1 MRLLS
6 NKSVVIWLF
15 GLSVALLIWLL
26 SIIPSQPLR
35 PFNTMVF
42 DTYQVLKPRPWG
54 GSDVVVVDLD
64 EESLKRVGQ
73 WPWPR
78 NVVAELTQ
86 KLGDLGAAAIV
97 FDMVFA
103 EEDRTSP
110 LKAIEGLTKAGARI
124 QLPEKVDVLDNDA
137 VLASVFKRYPVV
149 TGFILSEDG
158 TDIPP
163 FPKAGTGQ
171 VGTVP
176 SYFMKQGLRAT
187 RNLQTLD
194 DAATGMGTFNFTTK
208 DLRNNTTDQRDA
220 VVRRVPLMQGGDGQF
235 YPTLSVE
242 ALRVVQ
248 GAGGFKIKA
257 SDGSGEL
264 SGGKL
269 TLVSLQV
276 GALEIPTDANGA
288 LEIYHSQP
296 EAKPVVSAKS
306 VLFPNENNVSHEQ
319 LSAEIANHI
328 VLIGT
333 SAAGLLDLRAT
344 PLNPVVA
351 GVTIHADILDQIIT
365 GTYISRPDYAQGL
378 ERVVAI
384 VLTLLLLVFL
394 PKLNATGDVALASVL
409 IALVIF
415 AGWFAFT
422 NHQLLLSPIVPV
434 LSLLAAY
441 GAGVGA
447 DLLVTEKESKFVR
460 EAFSHY
466 LSPAMVTR
474 LAENPDALTL
484 GGEDKELTLLFCDI
498 RGFTSL
504 SEGLD
509 PTELT
514 ELLNDFL
521 TPMTDALMKEGAT
534 IDKYMGDA
542 IMAFWNAP
550 IDQEDHRER
559 AIRGLMAMRHE
570 LIKLNQKAKRPIE
583 IGIGLNSGPC
593 CVGNLGSTQRFNY
606 SAIGDAVNV
615 ASRIEGLTKQYGL
628 DNLLAA
634 ETLENID
641 DYAVLEIDRV
651 GVVGR
656 TEPLSVFTIVGDHNL
671 RDNKQFQKLAEYH
684 ADMLDAYRSGDIEQ
698 AMVSMARAGRV
709 SDELALETQFPS
721 LLKLYALYGERF
733 ATFRETGVPS
743 NWDGVYRSTSK

>member
-1 MRLLS
+1 
-6 NKSVVIWLF
+6 
-15 GLSVALLIWLL
+15 
-26 SIIPSQPLR
+26 
-35 PFNTMVF
+35 MVF

-64 EESLKRVGQ
+64 ETSLKRVGQ

-110 LKAIEGLTKAGARI
+110 LRAIEGLTKAGARI
-124 QLPEKVDVLDNDA
+124 QLPEKIDMLDNDA
-137 VLASVFKRYPVV
+137 VLANVFKRYPVV
-149 TGFILSEDG
+149 TGFVLSEGG
-158 TDIPP
+158 TDAPP
-163 FPKAGTGQ
+163 FPKVGTGQ
-171 VGTVP
+171 SGTLP
-176 SYFMKQGLRAT
+176 PYFMKRGTRAI
-187 RNLQTLD
+187 RNLKILD
-194 DAATGMGTFNFTTK
+194 DAATGMGSFDFTTT
-208 DLRNNTTDQRDA
+208 DLRHDTTDQRDA
-220 VVRRVPLMQGGDGQF
+220 VVRRVPLMQGVDDNF
-235 YPTLSVE
+235 YPTLAVE

-248 GAGGFKIKA
+248 GAGGFKIKS

-288 LEIYHSQP
+288 MEIYHSPP
-296 EAKPVVSAKS
+296 EAKPTISAKA
-306 VLFPNENNVSHEQ
+306 VLFPSENKMSADM
-319 LSAEIANHI
+319 LSSEIANHI

-344 PLNPVVA
+344 PLSPVVA
-351 GVTIHADILDQIIT
+351 GVTVHADILDQIIT

-378 ERVVAI
+378 ELIAAI
-384 VLTLLLLVFL
+384 LLTLLLLAFL
-394 PKLNATGDVALASVL
+394 PRLNATGDALLASLL
-409 IALVIF
+409 IGFVIF
-415 AGWFAFT
+415 AGWYAFT
-422 NHQLLLSPIVPV
+422 SHKLLLSPIVPV

-441 GAGVGA
+441 AAGVGA
-447 DLLVTEKESKFVR
+447 DLLITEKESKYVR
-460 EAFSHY
+460 DAFSHY
-466 LSPAMVTR
+466 LSPAMVSR
-474 LAENPDALTL
+474 LAENPEALKL

-550 IDQEDHRER
+550 IDQDDHRER
-559 AIRGLMAMRHE
+559 AIRGLMAMRRE
-570 LIKLNQKAKRPIE
+570 LVKLNEKAKRPIE

-634 ETLENID
+634 ETLSQIN
-641 DYAVLEIDRV
+641 DYAVLEVDRV

-656 TEPLSVFTIVGDHNL
+656 SEPLTVFTIVGASEL
-671 RDNKQFQKLAEYH
+671 RGNRQFQKLAEHH
-684 ADMLDAYRSGDIEQ
+684 ADMLDSYRSGDVEQ
-698 AMVSMARAGRV
+698 ALVYMTRANRGA
-709 SDELALETQFPS
+709 DELSLSEHIPS
-721 LLKLYALYGERF
+721 LRKLYALYGERF
-733 ATFRETGVPS
+733 ANFRETGVPK

>member
-15 GLSVALLIWLL
+15 GLSVASFIWLL

-64 EESLKRVGQ
+64 ETSIKRVGQ

-78 NVVAELTQ
+78 NLVADLTQ

-97 FDMVFA
+97 FDIVFS

-110 LKAIEGLTKAGARI
+110 LKAIDGLTKAGAQI
-124 QLPEKVDVLDNDA
+124 QLPEKVDVLDNDV

-149 TGFILSEDG
+149 TGFVLSEAG
-158 TDIPP
+158 TDVPP
-163 FPKAGTGQ
+163 TPKAGTGQ
-171 VGTVP
+171 SGTIP
-176 SYFMKQGLRAT
+176 NSFMKQGVNST
-187 RNLQTLD
+187 RNLTILD
-194 DAATGMGTFNFTTK
+194 DAASGTGTFNFATSE
-208 DLRNNTTDQRDA
+208 QRDA
-220 VVRRVPLMQGGDGQF
+220 VVRRVPLMQGANNNF
-235 YPTLSVE
+235 YPTLAVE

-248 GAGGFKIKA
+248 GAGGFKIKS

-269 TLVSLQV
+269 SLVSLQV
-276 GALEIPTDANGA
+276 GALEIPTAADGA
-288 LEIYHSQP
+288 MEIYHSHP
-296 EAKPVVSAKS
+296 EEKPTVSAKA
-306 VLFPNENNVSHEQ
+306 VLFPKEFGWTEEK
-319 LSAEIANHI
+319 LSSEIANHI

-351 GVTIHADILDQIIT
+351 GVTVHADILDQIIT
-365 GTYISRPDYAQGL
+365 GAYISRPDYAQGVEL
-378 ERVVAI
+378 TSAI
-384 VLTLLLLVFL
+384 VLTLLLLAFL
-394 PKLNATGDVALASVL
+394 PRLNATGDAVLAFVL
-409 IALVIF
+409 IALVI
-415 AGWFAFT
+415 AAAWYAFT
-422 NHQLLLSPIVPV
+422 AHKLLFSPIVPV

-447 DLLVTEKESKFVR
+447 DLLITEKESKFVR

-466 LSPAMVTR
+466 LSPTMVTR
-474 LAENPDALTL
+474 LAENPDALKL

-559 AIRGLMAMRHE
+559 AIRGLMAMRKE
-570 LIKLNQKAKRPIE
+570 LVKLNQNAKRAID
-583 IGIGLNSGPC
+583 IGIGLNTGPC

-615 ASRIEGLTKQYGL
+615 ASRVEGLTKQYGL
-628 DNLLAA
+628 DNLIAE
-634 ETLENID
+634 ETLNDIA

-656 TEPLSVFTIVGDHNL
+656 SEPLTVFTILGDKDSLHDPL
-671 RDNKQFQKLAEYH
+671 LQKLTEH
-684 ADMLDAYRSGDIEQ
+684 HEDMLAAYRNGDIEQ
-698 AMVSMARAGRV
+698 AMISMARAGRCAE
-709 SDELALETQFPS
+709 ELSQSKGIPP
-721 LLKLYALYGERF
+721 LLKLYALYAERF
-733 ATFRETGVPS
+733 ADFRENGIPE

>member
-15 GLSVALLIWLL
+15 GLSVASFIWLL

-42 DTYQVLKPRPWG
+42 DTYQVMKPRPWG
-54 GSDVVVVDLD
+54 GSDVVIVDLD
-64 EESLKRVGQ
+64 ETSIKRVGQ

-78 NVVAELTQ
+78 NIVANLTK
-86 KLGDLGAAAIV
+86 KLGDLDAAAIV

-110 LKAIEGLTKAGARI
+110 LKAIKGLTKAGARI
-124 QLPEKVDVLDNDA
+124 QLPEKIDMLDNDA
-137 VLASVFKRYPVV
+137 VLASVFKRFPVV
-149 TGFILSEDG
+149 TGFIFSDDG

-163 FPKAGTGQ
+163 SPKAGTGQ
-171 VGTVP
+171 SGTMP
-176 SYFMKQGLRAT
+176 SSFMKRDVMAT
-187 RNLQTLD
+187 RNLPTLD
-194 DAATGMGTFNFTTK
+194 EAASGIGTFNFASS
-208 DLRNNTTDQRDA
+208 DQRDT
-220 VVRRVPLMQGGDGQF
+220 VVRKVPLMQGVDGNF
-235 YPTLSVE
+235 HPTLAAE

-248 GAGGFKIKA
+248 GAGGFKIKS

-264 SGGKL
+264 SGGKI
-269 TLVSLQV
+269 TLVSLQI
-276 GALEIPTDANGA
+276 GALEIPTNGDGA
-288 LEIYHSQP
+288 MEIYHSSP
-296 EAKPVVSAKS
+296 ESKPTVSAKAI
-306 VLFPNENNVSHEQ
+306 LFPSEFGWTNEK
-319 LSAEIANHI
+319 LSNAFANHI

-344 PLNPVVA
+344 PLSPVVA
-351 GVTIHADILDQIIT
+351 GVTVHADILDQIIT
-365 GTYISRPDYAQGL
+365 GTFINRPDYAQGL
-378 ERVVAI
+378 ELTTAI
-384 VLTLLLLVFL
+384 FLTLLLLVFL
-394 PKLNATGDVALASVL
+394 PKLNATGDALLASLL

-415 AGWFAFT
+415 AGWYAFT
-422 NHQLLLSPIVPV
+422 SHQLLFSPVLPI

-447 DLLVTEKESKFVR
+447 DLLITEKESKFVR
-460 EAFSHY
+460 DAFSHY
-466 LSPAMVTR
+466 LSPAMVSR
-474 LAENPDALTL
+474 LAENPEALKL

-559 AIRGLMAMRHE
+559 AVRGLMAMRHE
-570 LIKLNQKAKRPIE
+570 LVKLNKKANRPIE

-593 CVGNLGSTQRFNY
+593 CVGNLGSAQRFNY

-634 ETLENID
+634 ETLNDIN

-656 TEPLSVFTIVGDHNL
+656 KEPLTVFTIVGQNDL
-671 RDNKQFQKLAEYH
+671 RSNRQFLKLTEQH
-684 ADMLDAYRSGDIEQ
+684 ADMLDAYRVGDIEQ
-698 AMVSMARAGRV
+698 ALVYMARANR
-709 SDELALETQFPS
+709 SADELS
-721 LLKLYALYGERF
+721 LSEHIPPLRKLYALYGERF
-733 ATFRETGVPS
+733 ASFRETGVPE

>member
-1 MRLLS
+1 MRLFS
-6 NKSVVIWLF
+6 NKTLIIWLF
-15 GLSVALLIWLL
+15 GLSVTSIIWLL
-26 SIIPSQPLR
+26 SVLPSQPIQ

-42 DTYQVLKPRPWG
+42 DTYQVLKPRQWG

-64 EESLKRVGQ
+64 ETSIKRVGQ

-78 NVVAELTQ
+78 NIVADLTK

-97 FDMVFA
+97 FDMVFS

-110 LKAIEGLTKAGARI
+110 LKAISGLTKAGAQI
-124 QLPEKVDVLDNDA
+124 ELPEKVDMLDND
-137 VLASVFKRYPVV
+137 VLLANVFKQYPVV
-149 TGFILSEDG
+149 TGFVLSDG
-158 TDIPP
+158 GIDKPP
-163 FPKAGTGQ
+163 RPKAGTGR

-176 SYFMKQGLRAT
+176 SDFMKNGRTAT
-187 RNLQTLD
+187 RNLTAFD
-194 DAATGMGTFNFTTK
+194 EAASGMGTFNFDTE
-208 DLRNNTTDQRDA
+208 NQRDA
-220 VVRRVPLMQGGDGQF
+220 VVRKVPLMQGVDDNF

-248 GAGGFKIKA
+248 GAGGFKIKS
-257 SDGSGEL
+257 SDASGEL
-264 SGGKL
+264 QGGKL

-276 GALEIPTDANGA
+276 GALEIPTDGDGA
-288 LEIYHSQP
+288 LEIYHSMP
-296 EAKPVVSAKS
+296 EDKPTISAKEI
-306 VLFPNENNVSHEQ
+306 LFPKEYGRTEEQ
-319 LSAEIANHI
+319 LSKEVANHI

-344 PLNPVVA
+344 PLSPIVA
-351 GVTIHADILDQIIT
+351 GVTVHADILDQIVT
-365 GTYISRPDYAQGL
+365 GSYINRPYLAKGVEL
-378 ERVVAI
+378 TAAI
-384 VLTLLLLVFL
+384 LLTLFLLIFL
-394 PKLNATGDVALASVL
+394 PKLNAVGDILLAAALIL
-409 IALVIF
+409 LVIF
-415 AGWFAFT
+415 SGWYAFT
-422 NHQLLLSPIVPV
+422 NHQLLLSPVVPV

-441 GAGVGA
+441 GAGIAA

-460 EAFSHY
+460 DAFSHY
-466 LSPAMVTR
+466 LSPAMVNR
-474 LAENPDALTL
+474 LAENPDALSL

-559 AIRGLMAMRHE
+559 AIRGLMAMRLE
-570 LIKLNQKAKRPIE
+570 LEKLNSKSKRPIE

-634 ETLENID
+634 ETLHKID

-656 TEPLSVFTIVGDHNL
+656 SEPLTVFTIIGDSKIRDKGLFHELNELHNGML
-671 RDNKQFQKLAEYH
+671 NAYH
-684 ADMLDAYRSGDIEQ
+684 NGDIEQ
-698 AMVSMARAGRV
+698 AMVFMAQANTCADKLMVENQTPPLR
-709 SDELALETQFPS
+709 
-721 LLKLYALYGERF
+721 KLYALYAERF
-733 ATFRETGVPS
+733 STFRDIGIPD

>member
-15 GLSVALLIWLL
+15 GLSVASFIWLL
-26 SIIPSQPLR
+26 SIMPSQPLR
-35 PFNTMVF
+35 HFNTMVF

-64 EESLKRVGQ
+64 ETSIKRVGQ

-78 NVVAELTQ
+78 NVVADLTQ

-97 FDMVFA
+97 FDIVFS

-110 LKAIEGLTKAGARI
+110 LMAIEGLTKAGAQI

-149 TGFILSEDG
+149 TGFVLSEAG
-158 TDIPP
+158 TDAPP
-163 FPKAGTGQ
+163 TPKAGTGQ
-171 VGTVP
+171 SGTIP
-176 SYFMKQGLRAT
+176 DFFMKQGVNST
-187 RNLQTLD
+187 RNLTILD
-194 DAATGMGTFNFTTK
+194 DAASGTGTFNFATSE
-208 DLRNNTTDQRDA
+208 QRDA
-220 VVRRVPLMQGGDGQF
+220 VVRRVPLMQGANNNF
-235 YPTLSVE
+235 YPTLAVE

-248 GAGGFKIKA
+248 GAGGFKIKS

-269 TLVSLQV
+269 SLVSLQV
-276 GALEIPTDANGA
+276 GALEIPTAADGA
-288 LEIYHSQP
+288 MEIYHSHP
-296 EAKPVVSAKS
+296 EEKPTVSAKA
-306 VLFPNENNVSHEQ
+306 VLFPKEFGWTEEK
-319 LSAEIANHI
+319 LSSEIANHI

-351 GVTIHADILDQIIT
+351 GVTVHADILDQIVT
-365 GTYISRPDYAQGL
+365 GTYISRPDYAQGVEL
-378 ERVVAI
+378 TFAI
-384 VLTLLLLVFL
+384 VLTLLLLAFL
-394 PKLNATGDVALASVL
+394 PRLNATGDAVLAFIL
-409 IALVIF
+409 IALVI
-415 AGWFAFT
+415 AAAWYAFT
-422 NHQLLLSPIVPV
+422 AHKLLFSPIVPV

-447 DLLVTEKESKFVR
+447 DLLITEKESKFVR

-466 LSPAMVTR
+466 LSPTMVTR
-474 LAENPDALTL
+474 LAENPDALKL

-550 IDQEDHRER
+550 IDQADHRER
-559 AIRGLMAMRHE
+559 AIRGLMAMRKE
-570 LIKLNQKAKRPIE
+570 LVKLNQNAKRAID
-583 IGIGLNSGPC
+583 IGIGLNTGPC

-628 DNLLAA
+628 DNLIAE
-634 ETLENID
+634 ETLSNIA

-656 TEPLSVFTIVGDHNL
+656 SEPLTVFTILGDKDSLHDPL
-671 RDNKQFQKLAEYH
+671 LQKLTEH
-684 ADMLDAYRSGDIEQ
+684 HEDMLAAYRNGDIEQ
-698 AMVSMARAGRV
+698 AMISMARAGRCAE
-709 SDELALETQFPS
+709 ELSQSKGIPP
-721 LLKLYALYGERF
+721 LLKLYALYAERF
-733 ATFRETGVPS
+733 ADFRENGIPE